1 MNKSIRVGIL
11 CLVGSM
17 IAIYTVRLRLRLDGT
32 FCSVVCSSSSGE
44 KRRQMSNVK
53 GVFGLKLEC

>member
-1 MNKSIRVGIL
+1 MFGRIDD
-11 CLVGSM
+11 CT
-17 IAIYTVRLRLRLDGT
+17 IYTVRLRLDGT

-53 GVFGLKLEC
+53 GVFGLKLES

>member
-1 MNKSIRVGIL
+1 VNKSIRVGIL

-32 FCSVVCSSSSGE
+32 FCSVVCSSSGE